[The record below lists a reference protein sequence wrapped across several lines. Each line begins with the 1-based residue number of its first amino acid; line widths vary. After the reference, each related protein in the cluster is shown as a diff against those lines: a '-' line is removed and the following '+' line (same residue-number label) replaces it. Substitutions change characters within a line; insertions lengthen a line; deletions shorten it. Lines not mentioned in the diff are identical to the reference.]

1 MGTDLSYSFLYQLLQ
16 NRRKIFKILKGLEKN
31 ISILDK
37 GVIRFT

>member
-1 MGTDLSYSFLYQLLQ
+1 MGTDFSYSFPYQLLQ

-37 GVIRFT
+37 GFIRFT